1 MSETNGTTSAEKS
14 AVAASEVKMP
24 EPMAKKSKLDD
35 SVEDR
40 DFDEETQKALEEID
54 ANQNEIDA
62 LNERKQFSKGMVTT
76 GSSIQIYIRS
86 FSKFFVKKYVKLKW
100 HVHCLDRM

>member
-1 MSETNGTTSAEKS
+1 MSETNGTTSVAEKS
-14 AVAASEVKMP
+14 AAAEVKQP
-24 EPMAKKSKLDD
+24 EPMAKKPKLDD

-62 LNERKQFSKGMVTT
+62 LNERKQFSCRINIMDFDFLSLSFTQRPAK
-76 GSSIQIYIRS
+76 RS
-86 FSKFFVKKYVKLKW
+86 
-100 HVHCLDRM
+100 

>member
-62 LNERKQFSKGMVTT
+62 LNERKQFSKIWLLQGLPFRFISEVFRNFLSKNMWNWSGMYTA
-76 GSSIQIYIRS
+76 
-86 FSKFFVKKYVKLKW
+86 
-100 HVHCLDRM
+100 

>member
-1 MSETNGTTSAEKS
+1 MSETNGTTSVAEKS
-14 AVAASEVKMP
+14 AAAEVKQP
-24 EPMAKKSKLDD
+24 EPMAKKPKLDD

-86 FSKFFVKKYVKLKW
+86 FSKFFVKKYVKLKR
-100 HVHCLDRM
+100 HVHCLFRM

>member
-1 MSETNGTTSAEKS
+1 MSETNGTTSVAEKS
-14 AVAASEVKMP
+14 AAAEVKQP
-24 EPMAKKSKLDD
+24 EPMAKKPKLDD

-62 LNERKQFSKGMVTT
+62 LNERKQFSCRIDIMDFDFLFISFMQRPAK
-76 GSSIQIYIRS
+76 RS
-86 FSKFFVKKYVKLKW
+86 
-100 HVHCLDRM
+100 